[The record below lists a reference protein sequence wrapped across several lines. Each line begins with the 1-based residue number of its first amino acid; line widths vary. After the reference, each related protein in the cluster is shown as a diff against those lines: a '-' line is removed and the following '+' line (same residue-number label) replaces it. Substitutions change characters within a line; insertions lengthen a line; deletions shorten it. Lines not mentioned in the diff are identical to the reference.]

1 MISSKVNPSLSNSR
15 TLWTVIRVPA
25 IQGLPKCI
33 LGLTAILSIIWSPHH
48 EHRLLADIV
57 HYLRFNRAKGC
68 GVGGPTSEI
77 SRHRL
82 RQVYIT
88 KRILCQARNLDWR
101 RGQWSASLSCWAAQ

>member
-15 TLWTVIRVPA
+15 MLRTVIRVPA

-33 LGLTAILSIIWSPHH
+33 LGLTAILSIIWPPHH

-57 HYLRFNRAKGC
+57 HYLRFNRATGC
-68 GVGGPTSEI
+68 GVGAPTVEI

-82 RQVYIT
+82 RQVYAAKKI
-88 KRILCQARNLDWR
+88 RCQARNLEWR
-101 RGQWSASLSCWAAQ
+101 RGRW